1 MPKKK
6 LPVTKTQYKTLVDD
20 CLKLISEYKL
30 LFINDLIA
38 LLPFS
43 KSTFYV
49 YGLDK
54 SEAVKEAI
62 ENNRSLIKQK
72 LRAKWYESTTPTLQI
87 ALYKAQEP
95 IILMTHNP
103 DIFEDFVPQ
112 NVALTLSGHTHGG
125 QVVIPFIGALIVPS
139 SYGKK
144 YANGLIT
151 EHNKKILITKGLGTT
166 IFPIRFIVYR
176 KL

>member
-1 MPKKK
+1 MLEKKKK
-6 LPVTKTQYKTLVDD
+6 LPVTKAQYKTLVDD
-20 CLKLISEYKL
+20 CLNLISEYKL

-87 ALYKAQEP
+87 ALYK
-95 IILMTHNP
+95 ILATPEERKAMSSSSKEAKNDGMFP
-103 DIFEDFVPQ
+103 LEIQKAYLASLEKMADDEED
-112 NVALTLSGHTHGG
+112 
-125 QVVIPFIGALIVPS
+125 
-139 SYGKK
+139 
-144 YANGLIT
+144 
-151 EHNKKILITKGLGTT
+151 
-166 IFPIRFIVYR
+166 
-176 KL
+176 